1 MTAYKE
7 QYYSLEENEMQDLI
21 AKAKSGSV
29 KSQEELLKVFSN
41 FLTKYIS
48 LLYYSKYNLNDYD
61 IRRFISLFVKDPYT
75 RFALMKN
82 KMSNSHLKVVNECM
96 RGINYMAKRYGD
108 EEDIRQT
115 VYMTFF
121 QCINRYERKDS
132 AKGPIPF
139 SGFLYSYFF
148 YLLKK
153 NVDTFLIDQL
163 GRKSFPLLDDEAT
176 SDESDENY
184 VVGFKADPIEY
195 SMEQM
200 LAAETIDEF
209 WVIGENNI
217 PPFDKLTI
225 QERQLLKWR
234 YVDGERSSQISDKI
248 NEHPN
253 TIREHL
259 KKIKEK
265 IEIIIEEQNLVE
277 YATLI
282 RMEKGKIN
290 KIHERNR

>member
-21 AKAKSGSV
+21 AKAKKGSA
-29 KSQEELLKVFSN
+29 KAQEELLKVFSN

-48 LLYYSKYNLNDYD
+48 LLYYGKFNLNDYD
-61 IRRFISLFVKDPYT
+61 IRRFISLFIKDSGT

-82 KMSNSHLKVVNECM
+82 KMSGSNMRVINECM
-96 RGINYMAKRYGD
+96 RGIHYMAKRYGD

-121 QCINRYERKDS
+121 QCIGRYERKDS

-163 GRKSFPLLDDEAT
+163 GRKTFPLLDDDAT
-176 SDESDENY
+176 NDEGDENY
-184 VVGFKADPIEY
+184 VIGFKADPVEY
-195 SMEQM
+195 SMEQL
-200 LAAETIDEF
+200 LAADKIDEF
-209 WVIGENNI
+209 WVLGEKNI
-217 PPFDKLTI
+217 PPFDRLTV

-234 YVDGERSSQISDKI
+234 YVDGQRSSEISQKV

-253 TIREHL
+253 TVREHL
-259 KKIKEK
+259 SKIKNKVKDLILE
-265 IEIIIEEQNLVE
+265 NDLNE
-277 YATLI
+277 YAMLI
-282 RMEKGKIN
+282 NMEKN
-290 KIHERNR
+290 

>member
-7 QYYSLEENEMQDLI
+7 QYYALAENEMQDLI
-21 AKAKSGSV
+21 AKAKSGSS

-48 LLYYSKYNLNDYD
+48 LIYYSKYNLNDYD
-61 IRRFISLFVKDPYT
+61 IRRFISLFIKDPYT

-82 KMSNSHLKVVNECM
+82 KLSNQNFKVVNECM

-121 QCINRYERKDS
+121 QCIGRYERKDS

-163 GRKSFPLLDDEAT
+163 GRKTFPLLDDEAT
-176 SDESDENY
+176 GDESDENF
-184 VVGFKADPIEY
+184 VIGFKADPIEY
-195 SMEQM
+195 SMEQL
-200 LAAETIDEF
+200 LAADKIDEF
-209 WVIGENNI
+209 WVLGEKNI
-217 PPFDKLTI
+217 SPFDRLSL

-234 YVDGERSSQISDKI
+234 YVDGERSSEISLRI

-259 KKIKEK
+259 SKIREK
-265 IEIIIEEQNLVE
+265 IRDLILELDLDEYSTIIK
-277 YATLI
+277 
-282 RMEKGKIN
+282 MEKVK
-290 KIHERNR
+290 

>member
-1 MTAYKE
+1 MTSYKE
-7 QYYSLEENEMQDLI
+7 QYYSLAEEEMQKLI
-21 AKAKSGSV
+21 SDSKKGSQ

-48 LLYYSKYNLNDYD
+48 LLYYGKYNLNDYD
-61 IRRFISLFVKDPYT
+61 IRRFVSLFIKEPSA

-82 KMSNSHLKVVNECM
+82 KISSSNLKIVNETM
-96 RGINYMAKRYGD
+96 RGIHYMTKRYGD

-121 QCINRYERKDS
+121 QCIGRYERKDS

-163 GRKSFPLLDDEAT
+163 GRKTFPLLDDEAT
-176 SDESDENY
+176 SDESDEDY

-195 SMEQM
+195 SMERLM
-200 LAAETIDEF
+200 ATDRIDEF
-209 WVIGENNI
+209 WVLGENVEG
-217 PPFDKLTI
+217 PFDKLSI

-234 YVDGERSSQISDKI
+234 YVDGKRSSQISQI
-248 NEHPN
+248 VNEHPN
-253 TIREHL
+253 TVREHL
-259 KKIKEK
+259 SKVREK
-265 IEIIIEEQNLVE
+265 VKQILLEDEFSYEEL
-277 YATLI
+277 YYLLK
-282 RMEKGKIN
+282 MEN
-290 KIHERNR
+290 K

>member
-1 MTAYKE
+1 MSSYKE
-7 QYYSLEENEMQDLI
+7 QYYSLQENEMQDLI
-21 AKAKSGSV
+21 DKAKKGSGHH
-29 KSQEELLKVFSN
+29 QEELLKVFSN
-41 FLTKYIS
+41 FLTKYTS
-48 LLYYSKYNLNDYD
+48 LLYYSKFNLNDYD
-61 IRRFISLFVKDPYT
+61 IRRFISLFIKDPGT

-82 KMSNSHLKVVNECM
+82 KLNQNNTRVINECM
-96 RGINYMAKRYGD
+96 RGINYMARRYGD

-115 VYMTFF
+115 INLTFF

-163 GRKSFPLLDDEAT
+163 GRKTFPLLSDDAT
-176 SDESDENY
+176 TDESDENY
-184 VVGFKADPIEY
+184 VVGFKADPVEY
-195 SMEQM
+195 SLEQM
-200 LAAETIDEF
+200 LSTDKIDEF
-209 WVIGENNI
+209 WVLGEKNVS
-217 PPFDKLTI
+217 PFDRLSV

-234 YVDGERSSQISDKI
+234 YVDGERSSEISLKI

-259 KKIKEK
+259 TKIKNK
-265 IEIIIEEQNLVE
+265 VRDLIIELEIDE
-277 YATLI
+277 YAILLSA
-282 RMEKGKIN
+282 EKVK
-290 KIHERNR
+290 

>member
-7 QYYSLEENEMQDLI
+7 QYYTLAENEMQDLI
-21 AKAKSGSV
+21 AKAKSGSSG
-29 KSQEELLKVFSN
+29 SQEELLKVFSN

-61 IRRFISLFVKDPYT
+61 IRRFISLFVKDPFT

-82 KMSNSHLKVVNECM
+82 KLSSQNLKVVNECM

-121 QCINRYERKDS
+121 QCISRYERKDS

-163 GRKSFPLLDDEAT
+163 GRKTFPLLDDEAT
-176 SDESDENY
+176 NDESDENF

-195 SMEQM
+195 SIEQL
-200 LAAETIDEF
+200 LAADKIDEF
-209 WVIGENNI
+209 WVLGEKNI
-217 PPFDKLTI
+217 SPFDKLSL

-234 YVDGERSSQISDKI
+234 YVDGERSSEISLRI

-259 KKIKEK
+259 SKIREK
-265 IEIIIEEQNLVE
+265 IRELIIELDLDE
-277 YATLI
+277 YSTLI
-282 RMEKGKIN
+282 KMEKN
-290 KIHERNR
+290 K

>member
-7 QYYSLEENEMQDLI
+7 QYYTLAENEMQDLI
-21 AKAKSGSV
+21 AKAKSGSPAA
-29 KSQEELLKVFSN
+29 QEELLKVFSN

-61 IRRFISLFVKDPYT
+61 IRRFISLFVKDSFT

-82 KMSNSHLKVVNECM
+82 KLNGQNLKVVNECM

-163 GRKSFPLLDDEAT
+163 GRKTFPLLDDEAT
-176 SDESDENY
+176 NDESDENF
-184 VVGFKADPIEY
+184 VVGFKADPVEY
-195 SMEQM
+195 SIEQL
-200 LAAETIDEF
+200 LAADKIDEF
-209 WVIGENNI
+209 WVLGEKNI
-217 PPFDKLTI
+217 PPFNKLSL

-234 YVDGERSSQISDKI
+234 YVDGERSSEISLRI

-259 KKIKEK
+259 SKIREK
-265 IEIIIEEQNLVE
+265 LRELIIELDLDE
-277 YATLI
+277 YSTLI
-282 RMEKGKIN
+282 KMEKSK
-290 KIHERNR
+290 

>member
-1 MTAYKE
+1 MSSYKE
-7 QYYSLEENEMQDLI
+7 QYYALEEEEMQRLI
-21 AKAKSGSV
+21 AETKRGIRS
-29 KSQEELLKVFSN
+29 SQEEILKVFSN

-48 LLYYSKYNLNDYD
+48 LLYYGKYNLSDYD
-61 IRRFISLFVKDPYT
+61 IRRFISLFIKDPFI
-75 RFALMKN
+75 RFSLMKN
-82 KMSNSHLKVVNECM
+82 KINNNTMKAVNETM
-96 RGINYMAKRYGD
+96 RGIHYMTKRYGD

-115 VYMTFF
+115 VHMTFF

-163 GRKSFPLLDDEAT
+163 GRKTFPLLDDEAT
-176 SDESDENY
+176 NDESDENY
-184 VVGFKADPIEY
+184 VVGFKADPIDI

-200 LAAETIDEF
+200 LATDKIDQF
-209 WVIGENNI
+209 WVLGEKTQS
-217 PPFDKLTI
+217 PFDQLTV

-234 YVDGERSSQISDKI
+234 YVDGKRSSQISQTI

-253 TIREHL
+253 TVREHL
-259 KKIKEK
+259 TKIKEK
-265 IEIIIEEQNLVE
+265 VKNIIKEQDIQE
-277 YATLI
+277 YSFLFKL
-282 RMEKGKIN
+282 ESK
-290 KIHERNR
+290 

>member
-21 AKAKSGSV
+21 AKAKKGSA
-29 KSQEELLKVFSN
+29 KAQEELLKVFSN

-48 LLYYSKYNLNDYD
+48 LLYYGKFNLNDYD
-61 IRRFISLFVKDPYT
+61 IRRFISLFIKDSGT

-82 KMSNSHLKVVNECM
+82 KMSGSNMRVINECM
-96 RGINYMAKRYGD
+96 RGIHYMAKRYGD

-121 QCINRYERKDS
+121 QCIGRYERKDS

-163 GRKSFPLLDDEAT
+163 GRKTFPLLDDDAT
-176 SDESDENY
+176 NDEGDENY
-184 VVGFKADPIEY
+184 VIGFKADPVEY
-195 SMEQM
+195 SMEQL
-200 LAAETIDEF
+200 LAADKIDEF
-209 WVIGENNI
+209 WVLGEKNI
-217 PPFDKLTI
+217 APFDRLTV

-234 YVDGERSSQISDKI
+234 YVDGQRSSEISQKV

-253 TIREHL
+253 TVREHL
-259 KKIKEK
+259 SKIKNK
-265 IEIIIEEQNLVE
+265 VKDLIIENDLSE
-277 YATLI
+277 YAMLI
-282 RMEKGKIN
+282 NMEKN
-290 KIHERNR
+290 Q